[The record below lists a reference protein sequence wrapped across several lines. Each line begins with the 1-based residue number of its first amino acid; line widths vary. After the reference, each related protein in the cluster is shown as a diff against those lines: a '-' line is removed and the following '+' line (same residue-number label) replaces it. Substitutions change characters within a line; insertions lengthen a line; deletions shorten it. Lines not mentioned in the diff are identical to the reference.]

1 MQDFLVDENLK
12 KKYDDYYEEGD
23 SEWRWLVAMDKANNI
38 ISLCKNHPH
47 NSILEIGAGEGSIL
61 KWLSELMFG
70 KELYGLEI
78 STSGVETI
86 QKKQIKS
93 LIECKLF
100 DGYNISY
107 ENNKFDLAI
116 LSHVLEHIEYPRKL
130 IYEASRIAKYV
141 FIEVPLEDT
150 MCLSH
155 DFVPNTPPYKFG
167 HINFYTPK
175 TIRILIQTCN
185 LDILSQN
192 ITNPSRRAYIYQSGN
207 RGVIKYFVKE
217 SLLKLVPRIAINIF
231 TYHSSL
237 FCRKKN
243 QHA

>member
-12 KKYDDYYEEGD
+12 KKYDGYYEEGD
-23 SEWRWLVAMDKANNI
+23 SEWRWIAAMNKANNI

-61 KWLSELMFG
+61 KWLSERMFG

-78 STSGVETI
+78 SISGVETI

-100 DGYNISY
+100 DGYNTSY

-116 LSHVLEHIEYPRKL
+116 LSHVLEHVEYPRKL
-130 IYEASRIAKYV
+130 IYEASRIAKYL

-150 MCLSH
+150 RRLPY
-155 DFVPNTPPYKFG
+155 DFISYKVG
-167 HINFYTPK
+167 HINFYSPK

-192 ITNPSRRAYIYQSGN
+192 ITNPSRQVYMYQSGN

-217 SLLKLVPRIAINIF
+217 LLLKLVPRIAINIF

-237 FCRKKN
+237 LCGKKN